1 MRLLPK
7 VLVDVSKVDTG
18 IELFGKP
25 AALPLAIAP
34 TGGISAGRA
43 GAELILARAAK
54 AAGVPF
60 TMATPSAFSIERVAE
75 EVGGRLWFQLYCVRD
90 MEFRNKLVARA
101 KDAGYEA
108 ILVTV
113 DLPVSG
119 KRERDPRNG
128 FHTPYKPNWRNSR
141 DVMFKLGLAARDTC
155 ATACPGM
162 ANLEGYPFSAPAGV
176 DIVTAVGREMDAGLD
191 WEYIKQLREQWPGK
205 LLLKGV
211 ERPDDAERAV
221 SVGCDG
227 VVVSNHGGRQLDG
240 AAATL
245 DALPAIASAVGNKIT
260 VLLDGGV
267 RRGVDILKA
276 RALGAQAVLDRARDA
291 LRRDGRRRA
300 GRAPRARDPVDRA
313 GARDAAVRRALDR
326 GDRRRPASGSA
337 RAWRLAGRGSRRSGT
352 PGCRCWRTRAGADG
366 RDHLGEFLGGD
377 PLPARADHAGRGPR
391 AGHVPAFAGRGGV
404 PAGPLPR
411 MDQMKIQH
419 DAAVDGALAKM
430 QMRLQHWRLQAGISP
445 L

>member
-1 MRLLPK
+1 MDLTKAVNIEDLRVLARRRVPRAIFDFFDGGAEDETTLRENRAAFERVRILPR
-7 VLVDVSKVDTG
+7 VLVDVSSVDPS
-18 IELFGKP
+18 IELFGKKTSM
-25 AALPLAIAP
+25 PLAIAP

-60 TMATPSAFSIERVAE
+60 TMATPSAFSIERVAQ
-75 EVGGRLWFQLYCVRD
+75 EVGGRLWFQLYAVRD
-90 MEFRNKLVARA
+90 KEFRRKLVERA
-101 KDAGYEA
+101 KNAGYEA

-128 FHTPYKPNWRNSR
+128 FHTPFKANWRNSR
-141 DVMFKLGLAARDTC
+141 DVMFKLGWLLEYLTHGR
-155 ATACPGM
+155 PGM
-162 ANLEGYPFSAPAGV
+162 ANLEGYNFSATSGV

-191 WEYIKQLREQWPGK
+191 WEYIRQLRDQFPGK

-211 ERPDDAERAV
+211 ERADDAERAV

-245 DALPAIASAVGNKIT
+245 DALPAIASAVGKKIT

-276 RALGAQAVLDRARDA
+276 RALGAQAVLT
-291 LRRDGRRRA
+291 
-300 GRAPRARDPVDRA
+300 GRATLFGAMA
-313 GARDAAVRRALDR
+313 GGEPGARRALEILSTELVR
-326 GDRRRPASGSA
+326 AMQLSGVRSA
-337 RAWRLAGRGSRRSGT
+337 R
-352 PGCRCWRTRAGADG
+352 
-366 RDHLGEFLGGD
+366 EI
-377 PLPARADHAGRGPR
+377 GPELIVR
-391 AGHVPAFAGRGGV
+391 
-404 PAGPLPR
+404 
-411 MDQMKIQH
+411 
-419 DAAVDGALAKM
+419 
-430 QMRLQHWRLQAGISP
+430 
-445 L
+445 